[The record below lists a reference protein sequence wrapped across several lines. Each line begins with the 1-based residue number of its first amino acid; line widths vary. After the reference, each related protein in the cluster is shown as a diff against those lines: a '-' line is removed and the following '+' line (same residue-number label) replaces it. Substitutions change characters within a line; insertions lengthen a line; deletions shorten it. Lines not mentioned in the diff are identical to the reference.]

1 MEKLM
6 SRKEKNKTSPYH
18 TSLALIDRVI
28 RTIRDMAY
36 NMKVC
41 AITPNVMKEILNQ
54 YNNSYHSNLTKYAGF
69 KVSPKMVHEDKELER
84 YIVERIKGENFNIVN
99 SYGFKI
105 KKGTEVK
112 VYNDKKEMQKRRSVV
127 RSGNYKVIDFINGK
141 YIIMDEAGKI
151 SKVPRFKLMIK

>member
-1 MEKLM
+1 M

-36 NMKVC
+36 NMRVG

-127 RSGNYKVIDFINGK
+127 RYGNYKVIDFINGK

-151 SKVPRFKLMIK
+151 SKVPRFKLMVK